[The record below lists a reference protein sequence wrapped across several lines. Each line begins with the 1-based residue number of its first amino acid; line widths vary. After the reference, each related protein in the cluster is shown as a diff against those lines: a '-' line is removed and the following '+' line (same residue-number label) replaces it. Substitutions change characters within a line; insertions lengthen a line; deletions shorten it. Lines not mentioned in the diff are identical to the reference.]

1 MGRDTQSLIGDCTY
15 KRKPDRWRAH
25 QTFMSPNPAI
35 RAPASSSQTI
45 SEDEKNRVG
54 VPIGVG
60 SLRSEQIREVIRL
73 FQCPRCSYLLE
84 NPVTLPCGKAI
95 CKKCIPETH
104 IRAHISYPA
113 TASRMQGFD
122 CPFAECGKEHALGDC
137 ELDVVLSKTLAN
149 VRLELEKQQKNA
161 KASQYSVDI
170 TEKDEWAVAGISSL
184 HEPKSSSHVLGGG
197 RLLATYSLAQMGELG
212 YTAEASYAAISNAD
226 QQGDYDYVVLE
237 QVKATVRTEM
247 DCQVC
252 YALYYD
258 PLTTPCGH
266 TFCRRCLQRVLDHAS
281 YCPVCRRPLAIPH
294 VNRQSS
300 PPNDLITKITTAFW
314 ADELELRKQ
323 AVQGENVHEDREF
336 NTSVFVCTLAFP
348 RMPTF
353 LHVFEPRYRL
363 MIRRALEGDRTFGMV
378 LHQRARTYQ
387 DPNFTELGTLLRIV
401 NVEFFPDGRS
411 LIETIGVSRFR
422 IVRHSM
428 LDGYVVAKTEK
439 INDISV
445 AEEEE
450 LEASET
456 RSSQPT
462 QSPAPEGQVEEAPSR
477 SLPLTRPDLETMSTR
492 ELMDFVTDFVKRMR
506 EQSVGW
512 LTARILAIYGECPD
526 DPAVFP
532 WWFASTLPLNDEEKY
547 RLLAT
552 TSVRERLKICCAWAI
567 EWEASRWSFPG
578 CNVL

>member
-1 MGRDTQSLIGDCTY
+1 M
-15 KRKPDRWRAH
+15 A
-25 QTFMSPNPAI
+25 PNPTLK
-35 RAPASSSQTI
+35 APIPRPQTVP
-45 SEDEKNRVG
+45 EGEKKRVD
-54 VPIGVG
+54 VPVVAG
-60 SLRSEQIREVIRL
+60 SLQPEQIREVVRL
-73 FQCPRCSYLLE
+73 FQCPRCSFPLE

-95 CKKCIPETH
+95 CKRCLPETH
-104 IRAHISYPA
+104 VRANISYPA
-113 TASRMQGFD
+113 TANRIQGFD

-137 ELDVVLSKTLAN
+137 ELDVVLSKTLTN
-149 VRLELEKQQKNA
+149 VRLELEKQQKNVL
-161 KASQYSVDI
+161 ASKYAVDVK
-170 TEKDEWAVAGISSL
+170 EKDEWAVAGISSL
-184 HEPKSSSHVLGGG
+184 HEPQSSSHVLEGG
-197 RLLATYSLAQMGELG
+197 RLLATYSLAQMGELN
-212 YTAEASYAAISNAD
+212 YTAEVTYAAIPTSD
-226 QQGDYDYVVLE
+226 QRRDYDDTVLE

-294 VNRQSS
+294 VDRHSS
-300 PPNDLITKITTAFW
+300 PPNDLITKITTTFW
-314 ADELELRKQ
+314 DDELKLRKQ
-323 AVQGENVHEDREF
+323 AVLGENVHEDREF
-336 NTSVFVCTLAFP
+336 NTSVFVCTLAFQ

-378 LHQRARTYQ
+378 LHQRPRTYQ

-401 NVEFFPDGRS
+401 NVEFFADGRS

-456 RSSQPT
+456 RRGQLAQSS
-462 QSPAPEGQVEEAPSR
+462 AGEGQGEEAPSR
-477 SLPLTRPDLETMSTR
+477 PLPLTRASLETMSTR
-492 ELMDFVTDFVKRMR
+492 ELMDFVTEFVRRMR

-532 WWFASTLPLNDEEKY
+532 WWFASILPLNDEEKY

-552 TSVRERLKICCAWAI
+552 TSVRERLKICCAWVI
-567 EWEASRWSFPG
+567 EWESSRW
-578 CNVL
+578 